1 MPRASDVS
9 STEKE
14 RDMKLIRQFSIL
26 LAVVFAGEGMNR
38 ILGVPLPGSVLGL
51 LLLLLLLMSGWVK
64 LSDVEE
70 VAQFF
75 LTHLAV
81 LFIPAGV
88 GLLAVWGVLQA
99 EGVVLLLISVVA
111 TVVVLLVSAGAVL
124 LARRLS

>member
-1 MPRASDVS
+1 
-9 STEKE
+9 
-14 RDMKLIRQFSIL
+14 MKLIRQFAIL

-51 LLLLLLLMSGWVK
+51 LLLLLLLVTGWVK
-64 LSDVEE
+64 VADVEE

-88 GLLAVWGVLQA
+88 GLLSVWGVLQA
-99 EGVVLLLISVVA
+99 DGLVLLLISVVA

-124 LARRLS
+124 LARRFS